1 MIFSDMLLGQSPQAL
16 LLARRPLDLPWL
28 SSLPSFPFM
37 SSLMADLMLQP
48 EWTELTIVIYPFYLP
63 LDMLHLPIGKLSL
76 IFHNKALSV
85 SESTK
90 S

>member
-1 MIFSDMLLGQSPQAL
+1 
-16 LLARRPLDLPWL
+16 
-28 SSLPSFPFM
+28 M
-37 SSLMADLMLQP
+37 SSLMADLMLHP
-48 EWTELTIVIYPFYLP
+48 EWTELTIVIYSIYLP
-63 LDMLHLPIGKLSL
+63 LDVLHLLIVKLSL

>member
-1 MIFSDMLLGQSPQAL
+1 
-16 LLARRPLDLPWL
+16 
-28 SSLPSFPFM
+28 M
-37 SSLMADLMLQP
+37 SSLMADLMLHP
-48 EWTELTIVIYPFYLP
+48 EWTKLTIVIYPIYLP
-63 LDMLHLPIGKLSL
+63 LDVLHLPIVKLSL